1 MDTGTAIQTVALAI
15 LVWHLPS
22 AVTTARWIS
31 NQTLH
36 TFFRIYTYIGAI
48 SAETDHT
55 NDWEVNSVPEPQP
68 EPHTGAIH
76 YLTAAQ
82 GLTNHLTSA
91 ARVALWRRAR
101 KYITRA
107 IKLRRRFWLAGDRLK
122 SQRLQD
128 LYKGI
133 ERVRGVVSRVR
144 DANTGVRITRNL

>member
-1 MDTGTAIQTVALAI
+1 MDTAAAFLTVAAATI
-15 LVWHLPS
+15 AWHRSSISLYLR
-22 AVTTARWIS
+22 TATEDWDTIS
-31 NQTLH
+31 
-36 TFFRIYTYIGAI
+36 I
-48 SAETDHT
+48 
-55 NDWEVNSVPEPQP
+55 PEPQP
-68 EPHTGAIH
+68 EPQIQSTH